1 VILTDSSI
9 WIDHLRSENPL
20 LRALLDDGRIVGHP
34 LVTGEVAMG
43 SLRRRQDVMEMLDD
57 LPQATEADHGEVRL
71 LIERTE
77 LFGRGIGYLDSHL
90 LASTQLMP
98 GAKLW
103 TRDRR
108 LHDAALR
115 LGIAFHSDQ
124 FH

>member
-1 VILTDSSI
+1 
-9 WIDHLRSENPL
+9 
-20 LRALLDDGRIVGHP
+20 
-34 LVTGEVAMG
+34 MG
-43 SLRRRQDVMEMLDD
+43 SLRRRRDVMEMLDD
-57 LPQATEADHGEVRL
+57 LPQAIEADHGEVRL
-71 LIERTE
+71 LIERRD
-77 LFGRGIGYLDSHL
+77 LFGRGIGYLDAHL

-108 LHDAALR
+108 LHDAAVR